1 MDQGQDTP
9 QEEEQNSLLQT
20 QEEQKSGE
28 ADKTALSK
36 AQAHDGGAGQQ
47 DSNEQS
53 SAQQQSGEEAKQ
65 DEPLEINGP
74 DADQEQGQ
82 KLGQALAQD
91 ANPQNDSQVPKDD
104 HPKEVQ
110 ESLRKVGDVL
120 EKWYRSRQEILDAQ
134 KDTERPQVGNMELDD
149 PEFEHLPDEETAT
162 DTQALGT
169 ATEEQAHPLDDSMT
183 IDSGTTRPQETF
195 EDEESRP
202 GGDDAMDEE
211 MKDSEDTGVDSPE
224 SAEECSVGAIIG
236 RSLEPKSR
244 QQIFAQEDA
253 GFDLDTEDM
262 GMADGELQGGDSPP
276 PRLVDSRSWEESREL
291 WRKHEQSTQD
301 LSMGL
306 CEQLRLILEPTLAT
320 KMRGDFR
327 TGKRLNMKRIIPY
340 IASQYKKDKIWMRR
354 TKPSKRQYQVMI
366 AVDDSKSMAESNSIN
381 LAFET
386 VTLVA
391 KALSQLEVGQI
402 SIVSFGETTRLIH
415 PFGQPFT
422 SESGVK
428 IFQSF
433 TFNQTKTNVKTLVE
447 KSLSIFESARTNS
460 NAGLWQLEIIVSD
473 GVCEDHDA
481 LRRLTRKAQEEK
493 IMIVFVIVDSVR
505 ESSIFTLEGVKFER
519 DESGGMALKM
529 YKYLDTFPFRFYLV
543 VSDIKELPGVLALAL
558 RQWLAEIV
566 DATVA

>member
-1 MDQGQDTP
+1 
-9 QEEEQNSLLQT
+9 
-20 QEEQKSGE
+20 
-28 ADKTALSK
+28 
-36 AQAHDGGAGQQ
+36 
-47 DSNEQS
+47 
-53 SAQQQSGEEAKQ
+53 
-65 DEPLEINGP
+65 
-74 DADQEQGQ
+74 
-82 KLGQALAQD
+82 
-91 ANPQNDSQVPKDD
+91 
-104 HPKEVQ
+104 
-110 ESLRKVGDVL
+110 
-120 EKWYRSRQEILDAQ
+120 
-134 KDTERPQVGNMELDD
+134 
-149 PEFEHLPDEETAT
+149 
-162 DTQALGT
+162 
-169 ATEEQAHPLDDSMT
+169 
-183 IDSGTTRPQETF
+183 
-195 EDEESRP
+195 
-202 GGDDAMDEE
+202 
-211 MKDSEDTGVDSPE
+211 
-224 SAEECSVGAIIG
+224 
-236 RSLEPKSR
+236 
-244 QQIFAQEDA
+244 
-253 GFDLDTEDM
+253 
-262 GMADGELQGGDSPP
+262 
-276 PRLVDSRSWEESREL
+276 
-291 WRKHEQSTQD
+291 
-301 LSMGL
+301 
-306 CEQLRLILEPTLAT
+306 
-320 KMRGDFR
+320 MRGDFR

-381 LAFET
+381 LAFKT

-481 LRRLTRKAQEEK
+481 LRRLARKAQEEK

-505 ESSIFTLEGVKFER
+505 ESSIFTLEGVKFEK

-529 YKYLDTFPFRFYLV
+529 YKYLDSFPFRFYLV

>member
-1 MDQGQDTP
+1 M
-9 QEEEQNSLLQT
+9 
-20 QEEQKSGE
+20 KSSE
-28 ADKTALSK
+28 DR
-36 AQAHDGGAGQQ
+36 
-47 DSNEQS
+47 
-53 SAQQQSGEEAKQ
+53 
-65 DEPLEINGP
+65 
-74 DADQEQGQ
+74 DADN
-82 KLGQALAQD
+82 L
-91 ANPQNDSQVPKDD
+91 
-104 HPKEVQ
+104 
-110 ESLRKVGDVL
+110 
-120 EKWYRSRQEILDAQ
+120 
-134 KDTERPQVGNMELDD
+134 
-149 PEFEHLPDEETAT
+149 
-162 DTQALGT
+162 
-169 ATEEQAHPLDDSMT
+169 
-183 IDSGTTRPQETF
+183 
-195 EDEESRP
+195 
-202 GGDDAMDEE
+202 
-211 MKDSEDTGVDSPE
+211 E

-236 RSLEPKSR
+236 KSLEPKSR
-244 QQIFAQEDA
+244 QQIFPREDA
-253 GFDLDTEDM
+253 ESNLEPEDIDM
-262 GMADGELQGGDSPP
+262 TDEELGGGDSSPSQ
-276 PRLVDSRSWEESREL
+276 LVNSRSWTESRQL
-291 WRKHEQSTQD
+291 WRKHEQSTKD

-366 AVDDSKSMAESNSIN
+366 AVDDSKSMAESNSVN

-415 PFGQPFT
+415 PFDQPFT

-433 TFNQTKTNVKTLVE
+433 TFDQTKTNVKTLVE

-460 NAGLWQLEIIVSD
+460 NASLWQLEIIVSD
-473 GVCEDHDA
+473 GVCEDHDT
-481 LRRLTRKAQEEK
+481 LRRLVRKAQEEK

-505 ESSIFTLEGVKFER
+505 ETSILTLEGVKFER
-519 DESGGMALKM
+519 DENGGMALKM
-529 YKYLDTFPFRFYLV
+529 YKYLDSFPFGFYLV

-566 DATVA
+566 DATVM